1 MNSFRI
7 FIFFVLVWHINQP
20 SVKAQ
25 TKKLYLNHSD
35 SSLFVDTFIEFSQ
48 VEKYIQTHKILA
60 IQNGFLEYD
69 FNSIQSFED
78 SISISA
84 TFGPKTEKIELE
96 IDSESSRIL
105 GLQNTKLQSSLSP
118 DKIKSYLFQIL
129 KYWENRGYPFVS
141 AKLSNVY
148 YSESMVYA
156 KILVEKGK
164 FFTYDTLEIIGNA
177 KLSSK
182 FLMTYLNI
190 KPNQIYNEENI
201 KDIEKKLRS
210 LSFITPSKPTTI
222 QFIGNKAKPILYLN
236 QRNNDLV
243 DGIIG
248 MAPNNNTTLG
258 NPRFLLT
265 GEFKIKLSNLFQSAK
280 TFNLNWRSFRERSQE
295 LNIQSQLP
303 FLMGSNLGAD
313 FSMYFLKYDTLFTQ
327 LQFNIGATYHYAGM
341 NKIKFYY
348 QIERNSLITI
358 DTQAIKS
365 QKKLPTSQAI
375 NINTWGIENTIDK
388 LNYPFN
394 PSKGYK
400 LVLNVG
406 IGKKSILKD
415 IRIQN
420 LVIENNQGEKYSL
433 YDSIETVIN
442 RVNFN
447 FNFDK
452 FFDLGKKNVLRT
464 NLYGQGLITPTI
476 YFNELYRFGGVYSL
490 RGFNEQ
496 SIFASTY
503 SILNIEYRYLLN
515 KNSNLLLFW
524 NGAWYENRSI
534 INSERVTD
542 TPYGFG
548 IGANIET
555 GAGIFTFAYAL
566 GKEFNNSINL
576 QTGKIHFGISALF

>member
-1 MNSFRI
+1 MCW
-7 FIFFVLVWHINQP
+7 LLNQ
-20 SVKAQ
+20 SSISAQ
-25 TKKLYLNHSD
+25 STRVYLNHSD
-35 SSLFVDTFIEFSQ
+35 SAFYVDTLLEFSQ
-48 VEKYIQTHKILA
+48 IEKFIQHHKILA

-69 FNSIQSFED
+69 FDTIQTFKD
-78 SISISA
+78 SIFISA
-84 TFGPKTEKIELE
+84 FYGPQTEKISIE
-96 IDSESSRIL
+96 IDLESSRIL
-105 GLQNTKLQSSLSP
+105 GLQNTRLQSTLNP
-118 DKIKSYLFQIL
+118 NTIKSNLKQIL
-129 KYWENRGYPFVS
+129 TYWENRGYPFVS
-141 AKLSNVY
+141 TKLSNIY
-148 YSESMVYA
+148 YSDSLVYA

-164 FFTYDTLEIIGNA
+164 FFTYDTLEIVGNA
-177 KLSSK
+177 KLSKK

-190 KPNQIYNEENI
+190 KPNQTYNEENI
-201 KDIEKKLRS
+201 RDIEKKLRS

-248 MAPNNNTTLG
+248 MAPNNNTSIG

-265 GEFKIKLSNLFQSAK
+265 GEFKIKLGNLFQSAK

-295 LNIQSQLP
+295 LSIQSQLP
-303 FLMGSNLGAD
+303 FLFGSNLGTD

-348 QIERNSLITI
+348 QIERNSLISI
-358 DTQAIKS
+358 DTLAIKS
-365 QKKLPTSQAI
+365 QRKLPTSQAI

-394 PSKGYK
+394 PSKGFK
-400 LVLNVG
+400 LVLNAG
-406 IGKKSILKD
+406 IGRKSILKD
-415 IRIQN
+415 IRIES
-420 LVIENNQGEKYSL
+420 LVFENNQGEKYSL
-433 YDSIETVIN
+433 YDSIETIIN

-476 YFNELYRFGGVYSL
+476 YFNELFRFGGVYSL

-515 KNSNLLLFW
+515 RNSNILLFW
-524 NGAWYENRSI
+524 NGAWYENRSVV
-534 INSERVTD
+534 NSELVTD